1 MRERADADRIRRFM
15 HALAKLERAHQLD
28 LEDVRRLLSRGLVE
42 PERLRR
48 AYDEIEALLY
58 RFPAVDP
65 PSFRARVDEAA
76 RGG

>member
-1 MRERADADRIRRFM
+1 MLVEENVGMLRPFPVGAEGDQELWRS
-15 HALAKLERAHQLD
+15 
-28 LEDVRRLLSRGLVE
+28 RLLSRGLVE